1 MATQNK
7 KTSLSS
13 EAAKLLEQ
21 YRNASN
27 GIKPIGAALPGS
39 GESAAGK
46 GSSPAGGASQIRRS
60 GTRGK

>member
-1 MATQNK
+1 MATQK
-7 KTSLSS
+7 KKSALSS
-13 EAAKLLEQ
+13 DAAKLLEQ

-27 GIKPIGAALPGS
+27 GIKPIGAALQRS

-46 GSSPAGGASQIRRS
+46 GSSPAGGGSQIRRS